1 MASRLLVL
9 STALELL
16 LNTHV
21 LFCPLLFVQ
30 EQAAE
35 AAAAAAVGTVPGPD
49 GPTRAPAEDRDH
61 ALVTLITRLAAA
73 RAAAQT
79 RQMQAAAAA
88 AGTSAAGAAAGSSS
102 GSVDVVDVEMQ
113 QGPQQVQR
121 QALSRLGRDPIFWA
135 PAGSSRG
142 SGAADG
148 VQQPAEQ
155 EQQAEVAASQRL
167 ASLQALMSAITA
179 TAMRGETV
187 GQQQQAPGGS
197 TSVAGSSSGAR
208 GDSRNSM
215 V

>member
-1 MASRLLVL
+1 MACRLLVL

-35 AAAAAAVGTVPGPD
+35 AAAAAAVGTVPGLD

-121 QALSRLGRDPIFWA
+121 QALSQLGRDPTFWA
-135 PAGSSRG
+135 PAGSS
-142 SGAADG
+142 GAAEG
-148 VQQPAEQ
+148 AQQPAEQ

-197 TSVAGSSSGAR
+197 TSAAGSSSGAR